1 VRSRS
6 LALLACLTVVLAAC
20 GGDGE
25 SDADDVLLDE
35 TSFAQVVAAELRSE
49 ELEAT
54 AEGQGLDVRVE
65 DGLDWIALAPREQ
78 FEEYRRDPERRG
90 EIVAAVVQE
99 AQRRLEQGIG
109 ELSFSEAKDSLMPLL
124 KPRFA
129 LRTLDETPAQTG
141 FPADLAVVY
150 AVDRE
155 RDFTV
160 VTPADVQRW
169 GRSLGEIHQLALA
182 NLSRQTNGQDW
193 LLCEPV
199 GGEKLCGWASEDGY
213 DATRI
218 IVPELRRQIEKEYGG
233 PAVYAMPM
241 EHVSIALSF
250 QVATRENTEQ
260 ALRLKVRQDFSMADN
275 PVSPELFVERN
286 GKLVVFEA

>member
-1 VRSRS
+1 VRLRS
-6 LALLACLTVVLAAC
+6 LALLACLTAVLAAC

-25 SDADDVLLDE
+25 ADGDEALLDE
-35 TSFAQVVAAELRSE
+35 GSFAQVVAAELRNE
-49 ELEAT
+49 KLEAA
-54 AEGQGLDVRVE
+54 AEGQGLRVRVA
-65 DGLDWIALAPREQ
+65 DGLDWIALAPEEEFR
-78 FEEYRRDPERRG
+78 EYRRDPERRG
-90 EIVAAVVQE
+90 ELVAAVVEE
-99 AQRRLEQGIG
+99 AQRRLEEGIG

-129 LRTLDETPAQTG
+129 LRTLEESPALTG

-155 RDFTV
+155 TDFTIV
-160 VTPADVQRW
+160 SPADVERW
-169 GRSLGEIHQLALA
+169 GRPLGEIHRLALA

-218 IVPELRRQIEKEYGG
+218 IVPQLRRQIEKEYGG

-241 EHVSIALSF
+241 EHVSIALSY
-250 QVATRENTEQ
+250 QVATRENTEE
-260 ALRLKVRQDFSMADN
+260 ALRLKVRQDFSSADN

-286 GKLVVFEA
+286 GKLVVF

>member
-1 VRSRS
+1 MPVRA
-6 LALLACLTVVLAAC
+6 LALLVCLTALLAAC

-25 SDADDVLLDE
+25 ADPDDVLLDE

-49 ELEAT
+49 KLEAT
-54 AEGQGLDVRVE
+54 AGGQGLGVRVE
-65 DGLDWIALAPREQ
+65 DGLDWIALAPRKE
-78 FEEYRRDPERRG
+78 FEAYRRDPERRG
-90 EIVAAVVQE
+90 EIVAAVVQDAE
-99 AQRRLEQGIG
+99 RRLEAGIG

-129 LRTLDETPAQTG
+129 LRPLEEAPAQTG
-141 FPADLAVVY
+141 FPANLAVVY

-155 RDFTV
+155 SEFTL
-160 VTPADVQRW
+160 VTPADVERW
-169 GRSLGEIHQLALA
+169 GRSLGEIHRLALA
-182 NLSRQTNGQDW
+182 NLARQTNGQDW

-250 QVATRENTEQ
+250 QVATRKNTED
-260 ALRLKVRQDFSMADN
+260 ALRLKVRKDFASADN
-275 PVSPELFVERN
+275 PVSPELFVERH
-286 GKLVVFEA
+286 GKLVVF

>member
-1 VRSRS
+1 MRSRS
-6 LALLACLTVVLAAC
+6 LALLACLTAVLAAC
-20 GGDGE
+20 GGNGEADGDE
-25 SDADDVLLDE
+25 TLLDE
-35 TSFAQVVAAELRSE
+35 GSFAQVVAAELRSE
-49 ELEAT
+49 KLEAT
-54 AEGQGLDVRVE
+54 AEGQGLGVRVE
-65 DGLDWIALAPREQ
+65 DGLDWIALAPEKEFQ
-78 FEEYRRDPERRG
+78 EYRRDPERRG

-99 AQRRLEQGIG
+99 AERRLEAGIG
-109 ELSFSEAKDSLMPLL
+109 ELSFSEAKDSLMPML

-129 LRTLDETPAQTG
+129 LRTLEEAPAQTG

-150 AVDRE
+150 AVDRKS
-155 RDFTV
+155 DFTL
-160 VTPADVQRW
+160 VTPADVDRW
-169 GRSLGEIHQLALA
+169 GQPLGAIHRLALA

-218 IVPELRRQIEKEYGG
+218 IVPQLRRQIEKEYGG

-250 QVATRENTEQ
+250 QVATRENTEE
-260 ALRLKVRQDFSMADN
+260 ALRLKVRQDFASADN
-275 PVSPELFVERN
+275 PVSPELFVERQ
-286 GKLVVFEA
+286 GKLVVF